1 MVSILRRAFWFIG
14 VLVLLL
20 IIFLAGFTK
29 LQELRDKS
37 RELEASVKK
46 LKIENVLLQEELK
59 RLENDPVYQEGV
71 VREKLGVVRRGE
83 IPIKIIPEK
92 KE

>member
-20 IIFLAGFTK
+20 IIFLPGFTK